1 MYEFLSVAVIP
12 NLYAEGTALTSGLT
26 ALAAICLAL
35 TVILSLAVVPLS
47 FRDAG
52 VGSTT
57 DDGETGDVS
66 DTDLRQAA

>member
-12 NLYAEGTALTSGLT
+12 NLYAEGTAFASGLT

-47 FRDAG
+47 FPDAG

-57 DDGETGDVS
+57 DDVETGDVS
-66 DTDLRQAA
+66 DADLRQAA